1 MQEKNNRTLSCFF
14 LAIFCFGQ
22 CFANVLVFHPPVLN
36 VDEPYIDLQSNG
48 TLTIICVGIYPLE
61 WKTPSLMGGM
71 INDSRMSV
79 KSSINLSEPV
89 NKHKSTLTIED
100 IDFNDTGY
108 YTCYYEGTIDFTL
121 PDNSTSLYVFV
132 NDPLHLF
139 VETSIFTGHLL
150 IPLQQH
156 RKAILPCLPTSSSIN
171 VTLWKTDG
179 EEEMVAMAGDIEFD
193 PRFGF
198 IIYYPIIYFNGYFQ
212 CRAVSDGVLEAINL
226 TLIYM
231 PDTFNPPQPFINTS
245 EAQHPVVNSTFILK
259 CTVIVDPD
267 TRLFISWDYP
277 NKNNSQGRINETQP
291 YSQWKTAR
299 SFKHQE
305 VSTNLIVKNA
315 QSSDSGDYVC
325 TVTDHSQKTGQADVN
340 IYVYQSPQPSH
351 INLTTDVDISQPLI
365 SEAGENV
372 KFVASVTAYPP
383 SLLEEVELFWIKGGK
398 RLKEDNHYHVN
409 KTNSSMILE
418 IKQLTRA
425 DADTY
430 VLHGRAKDVNSS
442 LAIVLEV
449 KGNVF

>member
-1 MQEKNNRTLSCFF
+1 MIMHGIAPAGRKVRSGYLPFRTNARTLPITPQQSSSRDVDPPEFLRRLALKVVSNIPDDAFF
-14 LAIFCFGQ
+14 IHTDGSRNEPSRSGSGTYIKFQNYSSYTKLRNSDGCSVFRSELIAI
-22 CFANVLVFHPPVLN
+22 
-36 VDEPYIDLQSNG
+36 
-48 TLTIICVGIYPLE
+48 
-61 WKTPSLMGGM
+61 
-71 INDSRMSV
+71 
-79 KSSINLSEPV
+79 
-89 NKHKSTLTIED
+89 
-100 IDFNDTGY
+100 DTGLK
-108 YTCYYEGTIDFTL
+108 ETISI
-121 PDNSTSLYVFV
+121 P
-132 NDPLHLF
+132 DPLHLF

-198 IIYYPIIYFNGYFQ
+198 ILYYPIIYFNGYFQ
-212 CRAVSDGVLEAINL
+212 CRAVSGEVNEAINL

-315 QSSDSGDYVC
+315 VSSDSGHYVC
-325 TVTDHSQKTGQADVN
+325 TVTDHSQKTGLADVN
-340 IYVYQSPQPSH
+340 IYVYENSAAWS
-351 INLTTDVDISQPLI
+351 DSQ
-365 SEAGENV
+365 E
-372 KFVASVTAYPP
+372 FTAA
-383 SLLEEVELFWIKGGK
+383 F
-398 RLKEDNHYHVN
+398 
-409 KTNSSMILE
+409 T
-418 IKQLTRA
+418 
-425 DADTY
+425 
-430 VLHGRAKDVNSS
+430 SS
-442 LAIVLEV
+442 LSL
-449 KGNVF
+449 KCFPPRLRLRYRKR